1 LKHNIHVAIFEFKD
15 RFREK
20 NQFTFFNRIGSQM
33 SSIVAKYYFKT
44 NIYKMH
50 ITIEYATP
58 LPGSAYEILKK
69 EVAKYPYN
77 FEVIRIREKQS
88 IRFCGLETCHF

>member
-1 LKHNIHVAIFEFKD
+1 
-15 RFREK
+15 
-20 NQFTFFNRIGSQM
+20 
-33 SSIVAKYYFKT
+33 
-44 NIYKMH
+44 MH

>member
-1 LKHNIHVAIFEFKD
+1 MK
-15 RFREK
+15 
-20 NQFTFFNRIGSQM
+20 SQK
-33 SSIVAKYYFKT
+33 SSSVAKYYFKT

-69 EVAKYPYN
+69 EVAKCPYN
-77 FEVIRIREKQS
+77 LKSHCMRENGQ
-88 IRFCGLETCHF
+88 